1 MESLEKKMF
10 IICPVRDATKE
21 EKKFL
26 ESYILDLKL
35 EGCKVHYPPKNTGQ
49 NYRFGFNICSQNRE
63 AIERADEVHI
73 YFNPTSKGSFFD
85 IGMTFMAEK
94 PLHIINQDDLKK
106 DDLTTFILKYSN
118 TKMNKHSSF
127 YEKALKRKKQIKKLK
142 LIEYEL
148 KEKTVDFLFDFGMAF
163 MAKKDIKLTNR
174 TEIKQTPHKSFEN
187 VLLVLDRKYRTSKL
201 KAKKL

>member
-1 MESLEKKMF
+1 
-10 IICPVRDATKE
+10 
-21 EKKFL
+21 
-26 ESYILDLKL
+26 
-35 EGCKVHYPPKNTGQ
+35 
-49 NYRFGFNICSQNRE
+49 
-63 AIERADEVHI
+63 
-73 YFNPTSKGSFFD
+73 
-85 IGMTFMAEK
+85 
-94 PLHIINQDDLKK
+94 
-106 DDLTTFILKYSN
+106 
-118 TKMNKHSSF
+118 MNKHSSF